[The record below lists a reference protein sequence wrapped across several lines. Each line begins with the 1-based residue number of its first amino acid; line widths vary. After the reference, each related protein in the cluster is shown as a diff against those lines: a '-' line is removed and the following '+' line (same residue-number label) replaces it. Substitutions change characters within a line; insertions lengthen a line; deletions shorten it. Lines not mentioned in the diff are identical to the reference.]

1 MAMRKMSYKTEQY
14 KNCERFNEQYPEI
27 YRFLLRAGTMEHNT
41 HFHWGRFAWMQ
52 GHSLLDA
59 DRLTAITLFK
69 DALGEMVGML
79 TYDTFYDDRAYLIHT
94 TSNPELLNRMIDA
107 VLETEAGP
115 ATIKVNAKD
124 EALIERLRAR
134 RFEQRRKDVSVLALD
149 LSSPLEF
156 AVPAGYA
163 ISPEEFRFDHW
174 QYQLVVHRGFDNEGL
189 PVPWEEKVFAHGADT
204 SIKTF
209 AIADGAYCAHCG
221 VWYTEGATAYI
232 EPVVTLPEHRRRGLA
247 RAVVY
252 AACQRART
260 LGARR
265 AIVLSDQEFY
275 YKIGFR
281 RVSEVY
287 CWEKNA

>member
-1 MAMRKMSYKTEQY
+1 MSYKTEQY
-14 KNCERFNEQYPEI
+14 KNCIRFNEQYPEI
-27 YRFLLRAGTMEHNT
+27 YRFLLQAGTMEHNA

-69 DALGEMVGML
+69 DARGEMVGML

-94 TSNPELLNRMIDA
+94 TSDPGLLNRMIDV
-107 VLETEAGP
+107 VLEMEAGP
-115 ATIKVNAKD
+115 ATIKVNSKD
-124 EALIERLRAR
+124 EALIGLLRKR
-134 RFEQRRKDVSVLALD
+134 QFEQRRKDVSVLALD
-149 LSSPLEF
+149 LGSALEY

-163 ISPEEFRFDHW
+163 ISPEEFELDRW
-174 QYQLVVHRGFDNEGL
+174 QYQLVIHRGFDNEGL
-189 PVPWEEKVFAHGADT
+189 PAPWRDEDFAYGANM
-204 SIKTF
+204 SLKAF
-209 AIADGAYCAHCG
+209 AIAEGGYCAHCA
-221 VWYTEGATAYI
+221 VWYTEGTKAYI

-252 AACQRART
+252 AACKRAHM
-260 LGARR
+260 LGARQ

-275 YKIGFR
+275 YRIGFQCA
-281 RVSEVY
+281 SEVY